1 MIIFSITAKA
11 TLIPNTKIFLVFS
24 VTLYFLELAFPVGMG
39 VMGNL
44 LHSSQLC
51 SHSISTCF
59 SICNELRVHKG
70 SWYKGV
76 VYHLKAVYRKSI
88 LILLGCLVY

>member
-11 TLIPNTKIFLVFS
+11 TLIPNTKIFFVFS
-24 VTLYFLELAFPVGMG
+24 VASYFLELAFPVGMG

-44 LHSSQLC
+44 LHSTSFSAVC
-51 SHSISTCF
+51 CF
-59 SICNELRVHKG
+59 SICNELRVHKKG
-70 SWYKGV
+70 WYKGV

-88 LILLGCLVY
+88 LILLGCPVY